1 MKAKCKALAFSN
13 LMKEKEGKK
22 KLTNINYSEL
32 KIQDYLVSKEMTT
45 SQKQLIFQIRT
56 KMIPTPDN
64 MGQETWCK
72 LCLISRDQMSHVLDC
87 FVLRLA
93 CQDSYQT
100 TTDVKLSYAY
110 EGDIKKVKELAL
122 VFQKMWRKRLEL
134 LK

>member
-1 MKAKCKALAFSN
+1 
-13 LMKEKEGKK
+13 MKEKEGKK

-32 KIQDYLVSKEMTT
+32 KIQDYLVSKDLTT

-64 MGQETWCK
+64 MGQNSWCK
-72 LCLISRDQMSHVLDC
+72 LCLISRDQMSHVLEC

-100 TTDVKLSYAY
+100 TINVKISDAY
-110 EGDIKKVKELAL
+110 ECDIQKVKDLAL
-122 VFQKMWRKRLEL
+122 VFQRMWRKRLEL

>member
-1 MKAKCKALAFSN
+1 
-13 LMKEKEGKK
+13 
-22 KLTNINYSEL
+22 
-32 KIQDYLVSKEMTT
+32 
-45 SQKQLIFQIRT
+45 
-56 KMIPTPDN
+56 MIPTPDN

-72 LCLISRDQMSHVLDC
+72 LCLISRDQMSHVLNC

-100 TTDVKLSYAY
+100 TTDVKLSDAY

-122 VFQKMWRKRLEL
+122 VFQKMWRKRVEL